1 MASSFNFPK
10 PQPVKMFQ
18 VKEKLLRPA
27 LTSNF
32 ECYIPKTD
40 IAEVDRYYDT
50 QLLSLSCYETAL
62 PGSTLFTNESTDDFT
77 GITQRFA
84 YRKSYDQSIDLNFYV
99 DHRDSQG
106 YKIILFFESWIRYI
120 TGDDNNNKEDNFN
133 YRVKYPDEPKDPKN
147 DKKNVGYRKEIYL
160 TKFERDFKGDVLTY
174 NFLKAYPIAMSSM
187 PVSYQNSDLLRCRVS
202 FNYDRYVIKTE
213 SQSIESE
220 PGQTTPIGI
229 PDIGFPENP
238 EFGSDPTVPQLPGL
252 GQNPL
257 GNGTLGDRFPL
268 GTQPGQINPGSGG
281 LIPDGGTGN
290 VAEGSGLG
298 SASSEPR

>member
-32 ECYIPKTD
+32 ECYIPKTN
-40 IAEVDRYYDT
+40 ITEVDRYYDT

-120 TGDDNNNKEDNFN
+120 TGDDNNNKEDNFT
-133 YRVKYPDEPKDPKN
+133 YRVKYPDEEDT
-147 DKKNVGYRKEIYL
+147 GYRREIYL
-160 TKFERDFKGDVLTY
+160 TKFERDFKGDLLTY

-202 FNYDRYVIKTE
+202 FNYDRYIVRTG
-213 SQSIESE
+213 SQSKESE
-220 PGQTTPIGI
+220 PGQTTPAGI
-229 PDIGFPENP
+229 PDVGFPENP
-238 EFGSDPTVPQLPGL
+238 PFGFDSNIQTPIIN
-252 GQNPL
+252 QNPISDRR
-257 GNGTLGDRFPL
+257 TLG
-268 GTQPGQINPGSGG
+268 TNPGDINPGSGG
-281 LIPDGGTGN
+281 DIPPVTRS
-290 VAEGSGLG
+290 VPLF
-298 SASSEPR
+298 

>member
-1 MASSFNFPK
+1 MPAPK

-32 ECYIPKTD
+32 ECYIPRTN

-62 PGSTLFTNESTDDFT
+62 PGSSLFTNESTDDFT
-77 GITQRFA
+77 GITQRFV
-84 YRKSYDQSIDLNFYV
+84 YRKGYDQSIDLNFYV

-120 TGDDNNNKEDNFN
+120 TGDDNDNEANNFN
-133 YRVKYPDEPKDPKN
+133 YRVKYPDEQDT
-147 DKKNVGYRKEIYL
+147 GYRKEIYL

-174 NFLKAYPIAMSSM
+174 KFLKAYPIAMSSM
-187 PVSYQNSDLLRCRVS
+187 PVSYQSSDLLRCRVS
-202 FNYDRYVIKTE
+202 FNYDRYIVQTE
-213 SQSIESE
+213 SQSKESG
-220 PGQTTPIGI
+220 PGQTTPAGI
-229 PDIGFPENP
+229 PDVGFPENP
-238 EFGSDPTVPQLPGL
+238 QFGSDPSVPQLPGL

-257 GNGTLGDRFPL
+257 GTLGTLGTIPQARPNL

-281 LIPDGGTGN
+281 LIP
-290 VAEGSGLG
+290 GS
-298 SASSEPR
+298 

>member
-32 ECYIPKTD
+32 QCYIPQTG
-40 IAEVDRYYDT
+40 ITEVDRYYDT

-62 PGSTLFTNESTDDFT
+62 PGSSLFTNESTDDFT
-77 GITQRFA
+77 GITQRFV
-84 YRKSYDQSIDLNFYV
+84 YRKGYDQSIDLNFYV

-120 TGDDNNNKEDNFN
+120 TGDDNNNKEDDFT
-133 YRVKYPDEPKDPKN
+133 YRVKYPDEEN
-147 DKKNVGYRKEIYL
+147 TGYRREIYL

-202 FNYDRYVIKTE
+202 FNYDRYIVRTG

-220 PGQTTPIGI
+220 PRQTTPAGI
-229 PDIGFPENP
+229 PQNP
-238 EFGSDPTVPQLPGL
+238 QFGIDQLSQTGSNL

-257 GNGTLGDRFPL
+257 GDRTLGDRFPL
-268 GTQPGQINPGSGG
+268 GTNPANINPGSGG
-281 LIPDGGTGN
+281 LIP
-290 VAEGSGLG
+290 ES
-298 SASSEPR
+298 